1 MILRGSASLNF
12 AHYETLLSHLHLGQI
27 CPLLLSSPYP
37 QAQNHVLMLN
47 KLGWGRDSNEE
58 TVTEAIKDREWPGFG
73 DWLNCNRMPVKER
86 QQLDFFEG
94 WWRFHLKD
102 SRTTWKSVLEGWYWA
117 ACSWWYCIDIQLL
130 KKTTISAGRPLGFPL
145 FPWGWPPCLTTRG
158 SSSSGGSDIALGKG
172 MDLKITCWIRK

>member
-12 AHYETLLSHLHLGQI
+12 APYETLLSHLHLGQI

-37 QAQNHVLMLN
+37 QARNHVLMLN
-47 KLGWGRDSNEE
+47 KLGWGRDNNEE
-58 TVTEAIKDREWPGFG
+58 TVTEAIKDREWPEFG
-73 DWLNCNRMPVKER
+73 DWLNCNRMPVRER

-117 ACSWWYCIDIQLL
+117 ACSWWCCIDIQLL
-130 KKTTISAGRPLGFPL
+130 KKTVLFLQAGLWGFYFSHGDGPHVWQ
-145 FPWGWPPCLTTRG
+145 PE
-158 SSSSGGSDIALGKG
+158 AL
-172 MDLKITCWIRK
+172 LAQEVLI